1 MCSNNNNNNS
11 HNTAER
17 GLIGSLVGSVIS
29 APFRMLGFG
38 GSSAGGHNPYSNAQ
52 PRTLREQTLPTT
64 DAPPVTE
71 GDFGTRTGRLTESA
85 KRNNRIGNNGNEND
99 EFFDAPLSSQTDL
112 ESHHA
117 GVDESGG
124 DIKAVWKRFNLK

>member
-1 MCSNNNNNNS
+1 MSSNNNNNNS

-112 ESHHA
+112 ESNHA